1 MSEVSGADWFAIEDN
16 RQLPVYSRL
25 PIALVR
31 GEGSFVWDSEG
42 RRYLD
47 FYGGHCVTALG
58 HCPPRVVTAIQ
69 EQAAE
74 LLFYSN
80 VVYSPVRAAAA
91 DLLASLA
98 PEGLRN
104 VFFGNSGTEAN
115 ETALKLARTSTGRT
129 GVIAMEGGFHGR
141 TLGSIAATGIEK
153 FRAPYRDVL
162 PPAHFVP
169 FGDAD
174 AVADVLVDDDDIAA
188 VILEPIQSMA
198 GMTVAPDSYFVQL
211 RRLCDQHGVKLI
223 FDEVQTGVGRT
234 GAFTFAQ
241 RIGVTPDLITLA
253 KSLGSGVPVGAV
265 LASDAIRETV
275 QNGDQG
281 TTFGGG
287 MLAMA
292 AVKSTL
298 DELVDGR
305 WMDHV
310 SDVYNRLEH
319 ELSSEVVAIRGRGC
333 LIGIELDFPAS
344 QAVALLRE
352 RGVLSGSSSDPNT
365 MRLMPPLNISD
376 DEIDVF
382 VDAFRAVL
390 TEIRATT
397 DA

>member
-1 MSEVSGADWFAIEDN
+1 MSEVSSPDWFAVEDD
-16 RQLPVYSRL
+16 RQLPVYARL

-58 HCPPRVVTAIQ
+58 HCPPRVVKAVQ

-80 VVYSPVRAAAA
+80 VVYSPVRAATAE
-91 DLLASLA
+91 LLTSLA

-104 VFFGNSGTEAN
+104 VFFCNSGTEAN
-115 ETALKLARTSTGRT
+115 ETALKLARTATKRS

-174 AVADVLVDDDDIAA
+174 AVADILAEDDDIAA

-211 RRLCDQHGVKLI
+211 RRLCDRHGVKLI

-241 RIGVTPDLITLA
+241 VVDVKPDLITLA
-253 KSLGSGVPVGAV
+253 KSLGSGLPVGAV
-265 LASDAIRETV
+265 LASNAIRETV
-275 QNGDQG
+275 KNGDQG

-287 MLAMA
+287 MVAMA

-298 DELVDGR
+298 EELVDGG
-305 WMDHV
+305 WMDRVPVVFAALERALSDNVV
-310 SDVYNRLEH
+310 S
-319 ELSSEVVAIRGRGC
+319 IRGRGC
-333 LIGIELDFPAS
+333 LIGIELDVP
-344 QAVALLRE
+344 VGPVVTLLRE
-352 RGVLSGSSSDPNT
+352 RGVLTGSSSDPKT

-376 DEIDVF
+376 EEIATF
-382 VDAFRAVL
+382 VDAFLAVL
-390 TEIRATT
+390 TEIRTT
-397 DA
+397 ADA